1 MRALGFIHR
10 FLLIAGL
17 VLNGMVPASAFEMPS
32 AGEKVVEQKVST
44 VQQLPC
50 PKHSKSARA
59 AVQGKQMLVDDT
71 MGASEDRPRPPSSS
85 TPNPRPDNNTTKPL
99 RHPCCLSGA
108 CAHTCFTTVGLVP
121 ASPTF
126 AAHRVPTEVAR
137 PMHAHVRSVAVP
149 PLTRPPI
156 S

>member
-10 FLLIAGL
+10 LLLIAGL
-17 VLNGMVPASAFEMPS
+17 LLNGVVPASAFEMPT
-32 AGEKVVEQKVST
+32 AGAKVVEQKVST

-71 MGASEDRPRPPSSS
+71 VSANEERPRPPSSS
-85 TPNPRPDNNTTKPL
+85 APNPRPDNNPSKPS

-108 CAHTCFTTVGLVP
+108 CAHTCFTTVGLIP

-126 AAHRVPTEVAR
+126 GALRVPTEVAR
-137 PMHAHVRSVAVP
+137 SMQAHVRSVAVP

-156 S
+156 I